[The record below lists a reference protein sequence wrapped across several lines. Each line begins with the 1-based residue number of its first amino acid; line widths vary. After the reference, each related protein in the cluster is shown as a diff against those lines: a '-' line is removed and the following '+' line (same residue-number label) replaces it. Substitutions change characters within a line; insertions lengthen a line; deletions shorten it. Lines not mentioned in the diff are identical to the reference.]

1 MAFPHDRKGEA
12 AMRLVRF
19 VDGRRETLCGVLSG
33 DRVELVQGDF
43 FGTWQ
48 KTGQTIALADVRLLA
63 PAQPVN
69 LLCLG
74 KNFRAFPGEQ
84 NPKFPKEPLLFIK
97 ATSAV
102 VGPGDEIV
110 LPAVA
115 PNEVYYE
122 AELAVVIKSQAR
134 NVSASDALRYVLGY
148 TVANDVGARDCQA
161 SDGQWARAKSFDT
174 FAPIGPWIETEL
186 EPGNCAVRS
195 RVNGKPI
202 QESTTALMIF
212 DVPTTISYLSHCLT
226 LLPGT
231 VISMGSPGVLEG
243 PRPLLKPGDVV
254 EAEVE
259 GIGILSNPVS
269 AAKV

>member
-1 MAFPHDRKGEA
+1 
-12 AMRLVRF
+12 MRLVRF
-19 VDGRRETLCGVLSG
+19 VDGSGKNLFGVLSG
-33 DRVELVQGDF
+33 ERVELVQGEF

-63 PAQPVN
+63 PVQPVN

-74 KNFRAFPGEQ
+74 KNFRTFPGEQ
-84 NPKFPKEPLLFIK
+84 NPKFPKEPFLFIK

-102 VGPGDEIV
+102 VGPQDEIV
-110 LPAVA
+110 LPAIA

-122 AELAVVIKSQAR
+122 AELAVVIKSKTR
-134 NVSASDALRYVLGY
+134 NVSVSEALRCVLGY
-148 TVANDVGARDCQA
+148 TVVNDVGARDCQA

-186 EPGNCAVRS
+186 DPRNCVVRS
-195 RVNGKPI
+195 RLNGRLI
-202 QESTTALMIF
+202 QESTTALMLF
-212 DVPTTISYLSHCLT
+212 DVPTTISYLSRCLT
-226 LLPGT
+226 LWPGT
-231 VISMGSPGVLEG
+231 VISMGSPGILQE
-243 PRPLLKPGDVV
+243 PRPFLKPGDTV

-259 GIGILSNPVS
+259 GIGVLRNPVS